1 MAKRYECNFLFGV
14 WNPSRGIGKKTTP
27 SSSPASATDTLK
39 LTPWNPILGLI
50 EAILG
55 HSPKLNALFDICLR
69 SQGGQTREIE
79 GAFWSTFSKR
89 FAVNI

>member
-14 WNPSRGIGKKTTP
+14 WNPARGIGKKMTP

-39 LTPWNPILGLI
+39 LTPSNPIVGSI

-69 SQGGQTREIE
+69 SKRGQTREID
-79 GAFWSTFSKR
+79 GVF
-89 FAVNI
+89 